1 MCRDIFV
8 CVWNYRNS
16 YHGTVSFLPH
26 SGFIMLCDVSLSLIC
41 LTAHRVQCWFT
52 LFSGACRSSRLPITF
67 SSGIMLWCSTRVCAC
82 TSPAFDVD
90 AAAACCSTSP
100 DVFSFSGILLP
111 TPCLS
116 VTAIS
121 SVPWRFFAGPWTMAW
136 RSDAGDA
143 PGIWSSSG

>member
-67 SSGIMLWCSTRVCAC
+67 SSGRQVENVLG
-82 TSPAFDVD
+82 FL
-90 AAAACCSTSP
+90 
-100 DVFSFSGILLP
+100 SGPGEGP
-111 TPCLS
+111 TYHKVVVEGLDK
-116 VTAIS
+116 VW
-121 SVPWRFFAGPWTMAW
+121 VPVLGQHL
-136 RSDAGDA
+136 
-143 PGIWSSSG
+143 